1 MSQALPLTLY
11 YHPLASFCHKV
22 LIALYENGTAFDK
35 RIINLGEEAD
45 RAELEAIWPLCKFPV
60 IRDHERKR
68 DVPETSVIIEYLDR
82 YFPGAQP
89 MIAADWDVALD
100 VRLWDR
106 FFDNYVQEPMQIIVT
121 GHLTGMQCDQTK
133 ERTKLKTAY
142 KMIEKRMTT
151 RSWMCGE
158 AFSMADCAAAPALF
172 YAATILPF
180 PEEYSHLN
188 DYFERLVTRPSVQRV
203 LDEAKPYFSLY
214 PFVDDIPER
223 FL

>member
-1 MSQALPLTLY
+1 MSLTLY

-22 LIALYENGTAFDK
+22 LIALYENATPFDK
-35 RIINLGEEAD
+35 RLINLGEESD

-60 IRDHERKR
+60 LRDHERGR

-82 YFPGAQP
+82 YFPGPQDLIP
-89 MIAADWDVALD
+89 ADWAAALD

-106 FFDNYVQEPMQIIVT
+106 FFDNYVQGPVQTIVL
-121 GHLTGMQCDQTK
+121 GQLSGMQCDQTK

-142 KMIEKRMTT
+142 KMIEKRMAT
-151 RSWMCGE
+151 RSWMCGD

-172 YAATILPF
+172 YAATLLPF
-180 PEEYSHLN
+180 PEEYVELN
-188 DYFERLVTRPSVQRV
+188 AYFERLIGRPAVKQV